1 VTLTEAGGELMDK
14 LFPEFNRAEQFVTA
28 DLGDQDKLLLAQSLR
43 AIVQHLEDTASLGT
57 TGGEPPGPASA
68 R

>member
-1 VTLTEAGGELMDK
+1 MLLTLTEAGAELMDK

-28 DLGDQDKLLLAQSLR
+28 DLGDRDKLLLAQSLR
-43 AIVQHLEDTASLGT
+43 AIVQHLEGTAS
-57 TGGEPPGPASA
+57 EPPGPA

>member
-1 VTLTEAGGELMDK
+1 VLLTLTDQGSELMDK

-28 DLGDQDKLLLAQSLR
+28 DLGDSEKLLLAQALR
-43 AIVQHLEDTASLGT
+43 AIVQHLEGT
-57 TGGEPPGPASA
+57 VSEPPGSAPA